1 MNKPGGTQGKRR
13 VFIAGES
20 PLVEEYGS
28 ACAAAGM
35 EVAVRFNAGSGGS
48 LPPGAVRR
56 ARVGTKDTVGIE
68 LTNTSRETKRKNLA
82 EMDRALPPDTPI
94 LSASAAT
101 TVAEQSAWL
110 RTPERLIGI
119 AALPSLLHGA
129 LVEIAP
135 SLRAGRQSIEASQ
148 RFFRELGKETSVVR
162 DSPGMVLPRILCMLV
177 NEASFALGEQIAR
190 RGDIDTAMTLGT
202 NYPLGPFAWGMRIG
216 FEQVRAVLE
225 GLRRE
230 FGEERYRT
238 APLLLR
244 GTPDDMAAR
253 SAGARPLHSQ
263 KQRGNQP

>member
-1 MNKPGGTQGKRR
+1 MNRSRGTQPKRS

-20 PLVEEYGS
+20 PLVEEYAS
-28 ACAAAGM
+28 ACLAAGM
-35 EVAVRFNAGSGGS
+35 DVAVRFNAGSGGD
-48 LPPGAVRR
+48 LPAGSVRR
-56 ARVGTKDTVGIE
+56 ARPAAKDTVGIE

-82 EMDRALPPDTPI
+82 AMDRSLPPGTPI

-101 TVAEQSAWL
+101 TVAEQSAWV

-119 AALPSLLHGA
+119 AALPSLLHGT

-135 SLRAGRQSIEASQ
+135 SPASGARAIEASQ
-148 RFFRELGKETSVVR
+148 IFFRELGKETSVVQ

-177 NEASFALGEQIAR
+177 NEASFALGERIAR
-190 RGDIDTAMTLGT
+190 RGDIDRAMTLGT
-202 NYPLGPFAWGMRIG
+202 NYPFGPFAWGKKIG

-238 APLLLR
+238 APLLSR
-244 GTPDDMAAR
+244 GTPDDTAAR
-253 SAGARPLHSQ
+253 SAGAPPPHSQ
-263 KQRGNQP
+263 

>member
-1 MNKPGGTQGKRR
+1 MNSRRGTEAKRR

-20 PLVEEYGS
+20 PLVEEYAS
-28 ACAAAGM
+28 ACVSAGM
-35 EVAVRFNAGSGGS
+35 EVAVSFNAGSGGR

-56 ARVGTKDTVGIE
+56 ARGGTKDTLGIE

-82 EMDRALPPDTPI
+82 AMDRSLPPGTPI

-101 TVAEQSAWL
+101 TVAEQSAWV

-119 AALPSLLHGA
+119 AALPSLLHGT

-135 SLRAGRQSIEASQ
+135 SLTAGRQTIEASQ
-148 RFFRELGKETSVVR
+148 SFFRELGKETSVVQ

-177 NEASFALGEQIAR
+177 NEASFALGERIAR

-202 NYPLGPFAWGMRIG
+202 NYPFGPFEWGKKIG

-238 APLLLR
+238 APLLSR
-244 GTPDDMAAR
+244 GIPEDTAAR
-253 SAGARPLHSQ
+253 SAGAPPLHSQ
-263 KQRGNQP
+263 QQRGNRP

>member
-1 MNKPGGTQGKRR
+1 MNKPGAPKLKRR

-20 PLVEEYGS
+20 PLVEEYCT

-35 EVAVRFNAGSGGS
+35 EVAFRFNAGSGGS

-56 ARVGTKDTVGIE
+56 ARAGTKDTVGIE
-68 LTNTSRETKRKNLA
+68 LTNTSREAKRKNLA
-82 EMDRALPPDTPI
+82 EMDRALPPDAPI

-101 TVAEQSAWL
+101 TVAEQSAWV
-110 RTPERLIGI
+110 RMPERLIGI
-119 AALPSLLHGA
+119 AALPSLLHGT

-135 SLRAGRQSIEASQ
+135 SSAAGRPAIEASQ
-148 RFFRELGKETSVVR
+148 KFFRELGKETSVVR

-177 NEASFALGEQIAR
+177 NEASFALGDGTAR
-190 RGDIDTAMTLGT
+190 RVDIDTAMTLGT
-202 NYPLGPFAWGMRIG
+202 NYPHGPFAWGMKIG
-216 FEQVRAVLE
+216 FDQVRAVLE

-244 GTPDDMAAR
+244 GIPDDTQAEP
-253 SAGARPLHSQ
+253 AGARPLHSQ
-263 KQRGNQP
+263 QQRGNQP

>member
-1 MNKPGGTQGKRR
+1 MNDPGGSEAKRR

-20 PLVEEYGS
+20 PLVEEYAS
-28 ACAAAGM
+28 ACAGAGM
-35 EVAVRFNAGSGGS
+35 AVGVSFNPGSGGN

-56 ARVGTKDTVGIE
+56 ARGGTKDTVGIE

-82 EMDRALPPDTPI
+82 EMDCWLPPASPI

-101 TVAEQSAWL
+101 TVAEQSAWV

-119 AALPSLLHGA
+119 AALPSLLRGT

-135 SLRAGRQSIEASQ
+135 SLAAGRRAVEASQ
-148 RFFRELGKETSVVR
+148 SFFRDLGKETSIVR

-177 NEASFALGEQIAR
+177 NEASFALGERIAR

-202 NYPLGPFAWGMRIG
+202 NYPFGPFEWGKKIG

-238 APLLLR
+238 APLLSR
-244 GTPDDMAAR
+244 GIPEDTAAGP
-253 SAGARPLHSQ
+253 AGAPPFHSQ
-263 KQRGNQP
+263 